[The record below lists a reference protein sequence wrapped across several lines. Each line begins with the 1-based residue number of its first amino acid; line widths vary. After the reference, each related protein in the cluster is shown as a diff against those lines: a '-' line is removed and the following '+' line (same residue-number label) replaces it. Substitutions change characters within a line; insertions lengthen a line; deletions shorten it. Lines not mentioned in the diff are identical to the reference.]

1 MKLYIQQ
8 KFFSLNDKFN
18 VYDENENVVFK
29 CESELLSLGKKLYVY
44 NNRDEEVAFIRQELL
59 TFLPKFSI
67 ERNGIEEA
75 VVKKRFTLF
84 TPEYDVMG
92 YGWSVTGDVFG
103 HEYSIYDMCGNEI
116 ATVSKAWLS
125 WGDFYEID
133 YSDHADPSKVLCVVL
148 IIDAIKA
155 ASNAAAN

>member
-1 MKLYIQQ
+1 MTNSTFMMKMTTLY
-8 KFFSLNDKFN
+8 
-18 VYDENENVVFK
+18 
-29 CESELLSLGKKLYVY
+29 LSVKASFYVY

-133 YSDHADPSKVLCVVL
+133 YSDHADPSRVLCVVL